1 MAHIRKLPSGSYQ
14 IRKTLDGQ
22 NLSMVIDHKPTKSEA
37 DKLLFA
43 LAASQGVSSER
54 RFTFEKAAR
63 SYIDSKSSIISQST
77 IRGYDSML
85 RNLPDRWKEKPVS
98 QIRQKD
104 VQRLLN
110 QHAAS
115 HSPKS
120 VRNLS
125 GFISCVMRSV
135 SSTWQNSVTLP
146 QRQDP
151 EFYVPEESDV
161 RAILAAAKGSRYE
174 IALWL
179 AVYGLRRSEICA
191 LRSSDLDG
199 TALTI
204 SKALVLGSDNR
215 WTEKTCKTVSSVRT
229 IYVSQYVADLI
240 RQLPED
246 SPVYNGS
253 PNLINV
259 YLRSLQDSLGLP
271 AFSLHK
277 LRHFF
282 ASAARDIMSDAY
294 VEEAGGWKPG
304 SQVMKKVYAYAQK
317 EKAAAHKAEL
327 AEKLGSLL

>member
-1 MAHIRKLPSGSYQ
+1 MASIRKLPSGSYQ
-14 IRKTLDGQ
+14 IRKMIDGQ
-22 NLSMVIDHKPTKSEA
+22 NLSMVIDHKPTNTEA
-37 DKLLFA
+37 DKLLYS
-43 LAASQGVSSER
+43 LASSQGISAER
-54 RFTFEKAAR
+54 RLTFERAAR

-77 IRGYDSML
+77 LRGYESML
-85 RNLPDRWKEKPVS
+85 RNLPDAWKGRAVS
-98 QIRQKD
+98 QVRQSD

-110 QHAAS
+110 RHAAS

-125 GFISCVMRSV
+125 GFVSCVMRSV
-135 SSTWQNSVTLP
+135 SPSWQNSVTLP
-146 QRQDP
+146 QKEDP

-161 RAILAAAKGSRYE
+161 RAILAAVKGTRYE

-204 SKALVLGSDNR
+204 NKALVEGVGQWSV
-215 WTEKTCKTVSSVRT
+215 KTCKTVSSVRT

-240 RQLPED
+240 RALPPD
-246 SPVYNGS
+246 SPVYTGTPGRING
-253 PNLINV
+253 
-259 YLRSLQDSLGLP
+259 YLHSVQKRLGIP

-282 ASAARDIMSDAY
+282 ASSARDIMSDAY

-304 SQVMKKVYAYAQK
+304 SQIMKKVYSYAQK
-317 EKAAAHKAEL
+317 EKAAKKKAEL

>member
-1 MAHIRKLPSGSYQ
+1 MASIRKLPSGSYQ

-22 NLSMVIDHKPTKSEA
+22 NLSMVIDHKPTKAEA
-37 DKLLFA
+37 DKLLYS
-43 LAASQGVSSER
+43 LASSQGISSDR
-54 RFTFEKAAR
+54 RLTFEKAAR
-63 SYIDSKSSIISQST
+63 SYIDSKSAIISQST

-85 RNLPDRWKEKPVS
+85 RNLPDAWKSKPVS
-98 QIRQKD
+98 QISAKD

-110 QHAAS
+110 QRAAD

-135 SSTWQNSVTLP
+135 SSSWQNSATLP
-146 QRQDP
+146 QKQDP
-151 EFYVPEESDV
+151 DFYVPEESDV
-161 RAILAAAKGSRYE
+161 RAILAAVKGSKYE

-191 LRSSDLDG
+191 LLSSDLDG

-204 SKALVLGSDNR
+204 NKALVLGSDNK
-215 WTEKTCKTVSSVRT
+215 WSGKTCKTVSSVRT

-240 RQLPED
+240 RQLPAD
-246 SPVYNGS
+246 SPVYSGS
-253 PNLINV
+253 PNQINI
-259 YLRSLQDSLGLP
+259 YLHSVQNRLGLP

-282 ASAARDIMSDAY
+282 ASSARDIMSDEY

-317 EKAAAHKAEL
+317 EKAAKKKAEL
-327 AEKLGSLL
+327 AEKLGALL